1 MECDSLPSRL
11 RGRELLPKLL
21 GIRMKSPVS
30 LDRIAL
36 VLVVSL
42 LDREI
47 GRLVD
52 VEGGANVL
60 RNVSQILTL

>member
-1 MECDSLPSRL
+1 MECDSLLSRL

-21 GIRMKSPVS
+21 DIGMKGQVS
-30 LDRIAL
+30 LDRTVLDL
-36 VLVVSL
+36 VAFLP
-42 LDREI
+42 DRGI

-60 RNVSQILTL
+60 RNVLQISTS